1 MLYPTLIQPLVILM
15 VFLAGLFSGLVFN
28 LSKILAFLSGND
40 KYSKNIFDFLA
51 MIFSFTVL
59 FFVNLKFN
67 YGQFR
72 LYVLG
77 VFLLSLIF
85 EQFLS
90 RALWTKAISKCYNKL
105 VWKLK
110 NKRKTKWK
118 GYLYGQDLLC
128 SYFLWS
134 QRP

>member
-1 MLYPTLIQPLVILM
+1 MLYPTLVQPLVVLM
-15 VFLAGLFSGLVFN
+15 VFFAGLFSGLIFN
-28 LSKILAFLSGND
+28 MAKILTFLSGGD
-40 KYSKNIFDFLA
+40 KYSKGIFDFLA
-51 MIFSFTVL
+51 TISSFAVL

-90 RALWTKAISKCYNKL
+90 RVLWTKALSKCYNKL
-105 VWKLK
+105 VWKGRRR
-110 NKRKTKWK
+110 RKTE
-118 GYLYGQDLLC
+118 
-128 SYFLWS
+128 
-134 QRP
+134 

>member
-90 RALWTKAISKCYNKL
+90 RVLWTKAISKCYNKL

-110 NKRKTKWK
+110 NKRKTK
-118 GYLYGQDLLC
+118 
-128 SYFLWS
+128 
-134 QRP
+134 